1 MDIAVERNG
10 CSGCGVL
17 LDFLFKLFAAY
28 KFSSHFA
35 GMISDVF
42 VVILTGFIG
51 FGKLSEL
58 IISNSI
64 FK

>member
-1 MDIAVERNG
+1 MDIAVERNS
-10 CSGCGVL
+10 CSGSGVF

-42 VVILTGFIG
+42 VLILTGFIG
-51 FGKLSEL
+51 FGKWVLNL
-58 IISNSI
+58 LF
-64 FK
+64 FKIV